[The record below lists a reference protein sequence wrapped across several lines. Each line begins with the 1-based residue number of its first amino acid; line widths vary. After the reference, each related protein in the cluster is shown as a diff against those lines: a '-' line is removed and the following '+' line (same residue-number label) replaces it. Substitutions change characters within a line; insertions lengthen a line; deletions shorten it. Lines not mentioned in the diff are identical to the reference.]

1 MTQAPHKR
9 KQLTRDDMLK
19 SFVAYYN
26 APAEAPEQQV
36 AEKPASM
43 VATMQDKQ
51 PLMHLYSKYV
61 IWPNAFDRDPFHLPK
76 VATHNKHYH
85 HHN

>member
-1 MTQAPHKR
+1 
-9 KQLTRDDMLK
+9 MLR

-26 APAEAPEQQV
+26 DQQSLN
-36 AEKPASM
+36 EKPASM
-43 VATMQDKQ
+43 VTTMQDKQ

-76 VATHNKHYH
+76 VATHNKHFYNKPFH
-85 HHN
+85 G